1 MASSLGQG
9 CSESWMKSWGR
20 RRGNPSQKLIL
31 AEMHPLDYVAAV
43 VEHSSNILRVYC
55 ACKVWITV
63 MFTIS
68 AGCADPLDETKENC
82 YMKSQGNMTCGEG
95 RGLGGGGDRGNFLN
109 GILEFFPTRLI
120 PRTDSG

>member
-1 MASSLGQG
+1 
-9 CSESWMKSWGR
+9 MKSWGR

-43 VEHSSNILRVYC
+43 VEHPSNILRVYC
-55 ACKVWITV
+55 ACKVWIIV

-120 PRTDSG
+120 PRTDRG